1 MESVSYYAAATVT
14 HFDSNLLERI
24 RSASDVVEV
33 IGASVPLKRAG
44 ANFVGLCPFH
54 KEKSPSFNVNSQKQ
68 IFHCFGCQT
77 GGDVFK
83 FVQLYENIPFPEAV
97 VRLAERA
104 RIPIETNS
112 TPGAQQARGLKDSLL
127 KLHDAICH
135 RWQHCLA
142 SEAGGQ
148 VARDYLAKR
157 GVTADAIRDFRLG
170 AAPELW
176 DDTVNWAKS
185 KGYDTGLVEQAGL
198 ILKRESGGYYDR
210 FRGRLMFPICD
221 EQGRVIAFSGRV
233 LNGDEKIAKYVNSP
247 ETPIFTKGKV
257 LFALDKAK
265 RAILDAGHVVIC
277 EGQIDTIACHS
288 AGIRNV
294 VAPQGTALTGDH
306 ARIIKRY
313 VDEVVLCFDGDGAG
327 TKATVRSLD
336 DLLASGLA
344 IRVASIPPPDD
355 PDSHIKTHGVESFL
369 GILKRAEGY
378 FDFLLRF
385 LCKQNDLGT
394 DKGRVAVVRAMA
406 EAVHKTGSAVL
417 IDTYAQKT
425 SQRLGVRVD
434 AVRTEFRKNK
444 PTPKQQENPEPAVE
458 AELVTEMARPPAPEI
473 WLLKLLVLESEYAD
487 FAANHLDP
495 SWITDERVRRIVAV
509 YLSAAQSVP
518 ALLNAFE
525 GESGLQNLI
534 SEAASEQRAIPD
546 PLRQL
551 SDVILRLRNAL
562 FDRQITELTSQ
573 LVDPTVSDEVR
584 MEALAMQQHLRQAR
598 REPLMPLDGGAPEV
612 PPEAPADEGFDDRG
626 QEVEYSGEGW

>member
-1 MESVSYYAAATVT
+1 M

-24 RSASDVVEV
+24 RNANDVVEV

-83 FVQLYENIPFPEAV
+83 FVQLYENISFPESV

-104 RIPIETNS
+104 RIPIETSS
-112 TPGAQQARGLKDSLL
+112 TPGAQQSRGLKDSLL

-142 SEAGGQ
+142 SEDGGQ
-148 VARDYLAKR
+148 IARDYLAKR
-157 GVTADAIRDFRLG
+157 GVSPEAVRDFRLG
-170 AAPELW
+170 AAPEVW

-185 KGYDTGLVEQAGL
+185 KGYDTALVEQAGL

-210 FRGRLMFPICD
+210 FRGRLLFPICD

-233 LNGDEKIAKYVNSP
+233 LQGDEKIAKYVNSP

-265 RAILDAGHVVIC
+265 RAILEAGHVVIC
-277 EGQIDTIACHS
+277 EGQLDTIACHS

-294 VAPQGTALTGDH
+294 VAPQGTALTADH

-327 TKATVRSLD
+327 TKAAVRSLD

-344 IRVASIPPPDD
+344 IRVAGIPPPDD
-355 PDSHIKTHGVESFL
+355 PDSHIKTHGVESFQ

-385 LCKQNDLGT
+385 LCKQNDLST

-425 SQRLGVRVD
+425 SQRLGVKVE
-434 AVRTEFRKNK
+434 AVRSEFRKNK
-444 PTPKQQENPEPAVE
+444 PVPKQRENAGTPDEGLPESE
-458 AELVTEMARPPAPEI
+458 RIRPPASEL
-473 WLLKLLVLESEYAD
+473 WLLKLLVLESSYAD

-495 SWITDERVRRIVAV
+495 TWVTDERVRRIVAN
-509 YLSAAQSVP
+509 YLTEAHTVP
-518 ALLNAFE
+518 SLLNAFE
-525 GESGLQNLI
+525 GEFELQNLI

-562 FDRQITELTSQ
+562 YDRQITELTRQ
-573 LVDPTVSDEVR
+573 LVDPVVSDEVR
-584 MEALAMQQHLRQAR
+584 LEALATQQQLRKAR
-598 REPLMPLDGGAPEV
+598 RDPLFPLDGGAPEI
-612 PPEAPADEGFDDRG
+612 PPVAPADDGFNYQEENEGD
-626 QEVEYSGEGW
+626 SGEGW